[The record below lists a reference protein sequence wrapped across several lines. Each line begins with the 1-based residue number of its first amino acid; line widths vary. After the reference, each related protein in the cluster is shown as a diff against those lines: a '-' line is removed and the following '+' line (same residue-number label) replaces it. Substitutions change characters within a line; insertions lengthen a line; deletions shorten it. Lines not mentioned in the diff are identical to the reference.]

1 MDIPFSDELSTKL
14 VDLLAELPPGERLP
28 SERALAEKLGV
39 SRTALR
45 DRLMRLESV
54 GTIERRTGSGTYLRE
69 LSSKSTGD
77 TIAMGMRTNNLRPD
91 SMRPVRA
98 ALEREAAR
106 LAAKRTDHMNLAH
119 MAEALDEMEIGTE
132 NKELRDADYRFHTAL
147 LAASGSDG
155 LIFFSDVMRD
165 ILRATVLE
173 VPLAQRQA
181 EMIPIH
187 RPIFEAVQRKD
198 PEGAMRAV
206 DTHFE
211 WLESM
216 VESGTLIP

>member
-1 MDIPFSDELSTKL
+1 MEIPFADELSTRL
-14 VDLLAELPPGERLP
+14 VDILSELPPGERLP
-28 SERALAEKLGV
+28 SERALAEQLGV

-54 GTIERRTGSGTYLRE
+54 GTIERRSGSGTYLRE
-69 LSSKSTGD
+69 LSSKSTGN
-77 TIAMGMRTNNLRPD
+77 TIAMGMRTNNLQPD

-106 LAAKRTDHMNLAH
+106 LAAKRTDHMNLAR

-132 NKELRDADYRFHTAL
+132 DKALSDADYRFHTAL
-147 LAASGSDG
+147 IAASGSEG

-173 VPLAQRQA
+173 VPLKQRQA
-181 EMIPIH
+181 QMIPIH
-187 RPIFEAVQRKD
+187 RPIYEAVQQKD
-198 PEGAMRAV
+198 PEAAMRAI
-206 DTHFE
+206 DAHFD

-216 VESGTLIP
+216 VESGDLIP